1 MNSLIWIAVLLVIIW
16 VVARFFLFIT
26 SALLH
31 VIWIIVIVAVIIWAV
46 RKFTG

>member
-16 VVARFFLFIT
+16 VVARVFLAVT

-31 VIWIIVIVAVIIWAV
+31 VIWIIAIIALIIWAV

>member
-1 MNSLIWIAVLLVIIW
+1 MNSLVWIAVLLVIIW
-16 VVARFFLFIT
+16 VVARVFLAVT

-31 VIWIIVIVAVIIWAV
+31 VIWIIAIIALIIWAV

>member
-16 VVARFFLFIT
+16 VVARVFLAVT
-26 SALLH
+26 GALLH
-31 VIWIIVIVAVIIWAV
+31 VLWIIAIIALIIWAV